1 MTRPLLLAMA
11 AALSLAACQAST
23 PPTSA
28 VLASMTS
35 YQAALVLAVK
45 YNQLPRCA
53 EGGPTLCSDAAVVK
67 QLRMAD
73 DAALAALEAARNVV
87 LTPGATDSAIAA
99 AQASA
104 SQAVTAFQSILA
116 IYDVK

>member
-1 MTRPLLLAMA
+1 MKRAHMLAT
-11 AALSLAACQAST
+11 AALMTLAACQASM
-23 PPTSA
+23 PPSSA

-45 YNQLPRCA
+45 YNQLPRCVA
-53 EGGPTLCSDAAVVK
+53 DGPKICSNAAVVK

-73 DAALAALEAARNVV
+73 DAALAALEAAQNVV
-87 LTPGATDSAIAA
+87 LTPGATQSAIEA
-99 AQASA
+99 AQTSA
-104 SQAVTAFQSILA
+104 REAMTAFQSILA

>member
-1 MTRPLLLAMA
+1 MTRPLLLAMVA
-11 AALSLAACQAST
+11 TLSLAACQAST

-45 YNQLPRCA
+45 YNQLPRCV
-53 EGGPTLCSDAAVVK
+53 EDGPTLCSDAAAVK

-73 DAALAALEAARNVV
+73 DAALAALKAAQNVV
-87 LTPGATDSAIAA
+87 LTPGVSDSAVAA

-104 SQAVTAFQSILA
+104 GQAVTAFQSILVL
-116 IYDVK
+116 YNVK

>member
-1 MTRPLLLAMA
+1 MG
-11 AALSLAACQAST
+11 ACQDST
-23 PPTSA
+23 PPTSI

-53 EGGPTLCSDAAVVK
+53 ASESTFCSDPAVLK

-73 DAALAALEAARNVV
+73 DAALAALKAAQNVV
-87 LTPGATDSAIAA
+87 LTPGATESAIAA

-104 SQAVTAFQSILA
+104 TQAVTAFQSILA
-116 IYDVK
+116 IYNVK

>member
-1 MTRPLLLAMA
+1 MTRALLVAA

-53 EGGPTLCSDAAVVK
+53 EDGPTLCSDAAVVK

-73 DAALAALEAARNVV
+73 DAALAALEAAQNVV
-87 LTPGATDSAIAA
+87 LTPGASDSAIAA

-104 SQAVTAFQSILA
+104 GQAVTAFQSILA
-116 IYDVK
+116 IYNVK